1 MNDITDNVYERWE
14 ALGLLRGFKDD
25 EIKKKNAAELYE
37 KMAKYLLSKES
48 HIANSFEE
56 AAFAIIYRV
65 LLLDGVWNGPFI
77 PSEIEET
84 YKSFCNS
91 NNPNLDEEANA
102 CAKTAEHYATNK
114 KVSKKKPKN
123 GGIFSVC

>member
-1 MNDITDNVYERWE
+1 MENNEVYEKWE
-14 ALGLLRGFKDD
+14 TLGLLGGFKGD

-37 KMAKYLLSKES
+37 KMAKYLLSKEG
-48 HIANSFEE
+48 HIAPSFDE
-56 AAFAIIYRV
+56 AAFAIIHRV

-91 NNPNLDEEANA
+91 DNPDLDEKVNA
-102 CAKTAEHYATNK
+102 CSKTAEHYATNK
-114 KVSKKKPKN
+114 KISKKKPKN
-123 GGIFSVC
+123 GGIPSIR